1 MKRLVCTVCSVLL
14 CVGLLSGCGTSL
26 EGEESVVYVGKKGV
40 IESLDVESLD
50 QSYYDETE
58 LKSYVDAEVKDYTAE
73 HGKNAV
79 EVESLKVED
88 GVAKLN
94 GIELYQGKVVA
105 SLAAGY
111 VYDGE
116 FARVE
121 EGKVVGAATKQD
133 IYSEDDLKVAI
144 IRANTDVKV
153 DGEICYVSCQN
164 VKLTGTDS
172 VSIRDGYYLETGSVT
187 AAVDVTGQ
195 ENTGTEQLP
204 GTEQAEMTGET
215 VHTDDTEQTE
225 TASGDGSFETDVYT
239 FIVYK

>member
-14 CVGLLSGCGTSL
+14 CVGVLSRMRYLAGGR
-26 EGEESVVYVGKKGV
+26 GKCRVRGKERRDRVAGMW
-40 IESLDVESLD
+40 ESLD

-88 GVAKLN
+88 GVAKLKMKYKTPEDYTAFN

-121 EGKVVGAATKQD
+121 EGKVVGGCHKA
-133 IYSEDDLKVAI
+133 
-144 IRANTDVKV
+144 
-153 DGEICYVSCQN
+153 
-164 VKLTGTDS
+164 
-172 VSIRDGYYLETGSVT
+172 GYL
-187 AAVDVTGQ
+187 
-195 ENTGTEQLP
+195 L
-204 GTEQAEMTGET
+204 
-215 VHTDDTEQTE
+215 
-225 TASGDGSFETDVYT
+225 
-239 FIVYK
+239 

>member
-1 MKRLVCTVCSVLL
+1 M
-14 CVGLLSGCGTSL
+14 
-26 EGEESVVYVGKKGV
+26 YVGKKGV

-88 GVAKLN
+88 GVAKLKMKYKTPEDYTAFN

-204 GTEQAEMTGET
+204 GTEQMEMTGEP
-215 VHTDDTEQTE
+215 VNADDTEQTE
-225 TASGDGSFETDVYT
+225 AAAGDGSFETDVYT

>member
-1 MKRLVCTVCSVLL
+1 M
-14 CVGLLSGCGTSL
+14 
-26 EGEESVVYVGKKGV
+26 
-40 IESLDVESLD
+40 
-50 QSYYDETE
+50 
-58 LKSYVDAEVKDYTAE
+58 
-73 HGKNAV
+73 
-79 EVESLKVED
+79 
-88 GVAKLN
+88 
-94 GIELYQGKVVA
+94 
-105 SLAAGY
+105 
-111 VYDGE
+111 
-116 FARVE
+116 E

-195 ENTGTEQLP
+195 ENTGTEQLL

>member
-26 EGEESVVYVGKKGV
+26 EGEESVVYGV

-88 GVAKLN
+88 GVAKLKMKYKTPEDYTAFN

-105 SLAAGY
+105 SLAAWRK
-111 VYDGE
+111 
-116 FARVE
+116 ARLWE
-121 EGKVVGAATKQD
+121 
-133 IYSEDDLKVAI
+133 
-144 IRANTDVKV
+144 
-153 DGEICYVSCQN
+153 
-164 VKLTGTDS
+164 
-172 VSIRDGYYLETGSVT
+172 
-187 AAVDVTGQ
+187 
-195 ENTGTEQLP
+195 LP
-204 GTEQAEMTGET
+204 QSRIFTLRM
-215 VHTDDTEQTE
+215 
-225 TASGDGSFETDVYT
+225 
-239 FIVYK
+239 I

>member
-58 LKSYVDAEVKDYTAE
+58 LKSYVDAEVEDYTAE

-88 GVAKLN
+88 GVAKLKMKYKTPEDYTAFN

-144 IRANTDVKV
+144 IRANTVPPVGSTFKV
-153 DGEICYVSCQN
+153 EWIICAFAI
-164 VKLTGTDS
+164 
-172 VSIRDGYYLETGSVT
+172 IRTFCAAEDDRRARSGGSR
-187 AAVDVTGQ
+187 AHHRKRSQ
-195 ENTGTEQLP
+195 
-204 GTEQAEMTGET
+204 
-215 VHTDDTEQTE
+215 
-225 TASGDGSFETDVYT
+225 
-239 FIVYK
+239 

>member
-14 CVGLLSGCGTSL
+14 CAGLLSGCGTSL

-40 IESLDVESLD
+40 IASLDVETLD

-58 LKSYVDAEVKDYTAE
+58 LKSYVDAEVEDYTAE

-79 EVESLKVED
+79 KVESLKVED
-88 GVAKLN
+88 GVAKLKMKYKTPEDYTAFN

-133 IYSEDDLKVAI
+133 IYS
-144 IRANTDVKV
+144 
-153 DGEICYVSCQN
+153 
-164 VKLTGTDS
+164 
-172 VSIRDGYYLETGSVT
+172 
-187 AAVDVTGQ
+187 
-195 ENTGTEQLP
+195 
-204 GTEQAEMTGET
+204 
-215 VHTDDTEQTE
+215 
-225 TASGDGSFETDVYT
+225 
-239 FIVYK
+239 